1 MMTTMANDYDEDG
14 DNSKDEV
21 DYNDDENGDNDVNK
35 NMVKKVWEI
44 FGNEDSDDNDDDDD
58 TIYL

>member
-1 MMTTMANDYDEDG
+1 MMMTMANDYDEEG
-14 DNSKDEV
+14 DNSNNEV
-21 DYNDDENGDNDVNK
+21 DYNDDENDDNDVNK

-44 FGNEDSDDNDDDDD
+44 FGNEDDDD

>member
-1 MMTTMANDYDEDG
+1 MMLIKKHG
-14 DNSKDEV
+14 
-21 DYNDDENGDNDVNK
+21 
-35 NMVKKVWEI
+35 KKVGEI